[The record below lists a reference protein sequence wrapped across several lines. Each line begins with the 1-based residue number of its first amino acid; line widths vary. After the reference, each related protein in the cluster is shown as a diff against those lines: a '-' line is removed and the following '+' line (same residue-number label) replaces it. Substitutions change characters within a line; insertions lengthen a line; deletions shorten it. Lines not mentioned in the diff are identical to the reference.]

1 MSNEPRPALNIVR
14 RPRRNRLSPAIRA
27 LTQETRLL
35 VTDLVAPLFVKED
48 NGAPEAITS
57 MPGHYRYNVK
67 DLVKECGDLYALG
80 IQAVALFPQISP
92 EHKDPHGS
100 FALAEKNIL
109 FTAIKEVKDAHPDLV
124 IIADVALDPYT
135 DHGHDGVLD
144 SESGI
149 VANDAT
155 VEILCLLS
163 IELAKSGADIVAPSD
178 MMDGRIGAIRSAL
191 DETGFINRAI
201 LAYAAKFASAYY
213 GPFREAVGS
222 KKSPSAP
229 PLDKR
234 SYQLNPANAR
244 EAMLEAQLDEDEGAD
259 MLMVKP
265 AGLYLDIIR
274 QLRDRTEL
282 PVAAYQVSG
291 EYAQIHAAA
300 EKGWLHLENARDES
314 LLSIKR
320 AGADIILTYFA
331 KEIARVLAA

>member
-1 MSNEPRPALNIVR
+1 MTTSPKPALDLVR
-14 RPRRNRLSPAIRA
+14 RLRRNRLSPAIRA

-35 VTDLVAPLFVKED
+35 VTDLVAPLFVKENSGD
-48 NGAPEAITS
+48 PEPIAS
-57 MPGHYRYNVK
+57 MPGQFRYSIP
-67 DLVKECGDLYALG
+67 DLIKECGQLLDLG
-80 IQAVALFPQISP
+80 VQAVALFPQISP

-100 FALAEKNIL
+100 YALAEKNVL
-109 FTAIKEVKDAHPDLV
+109 FAAIKAVKQAYPELV
-124 IIADVALDPYT
+124 VIADVALDPYT
-135 DHGHDGVLD
+135 DHGHDGVID
-144 SESGI
+144 DQTGI

-163 IELAKSGADIVAPSD
+163 IELVRSGADLVAPSD
-178 MMDGRIGAIRSAL
+178 MMDGRVGAIRAAL
-191 DETGFINRAI
+191 DETGYVHRGII
-201 LAYAAKFASAYY
+201 AYAAKFASSYY

-222 KKSPSAP
+222 KKSPNSP

-234 SYQLNPANAR
+234 NYQLNPANAR
-244 EAMLEAQLDEDEGAD
+244 EAMLEARLDEEEGAD

-282 PVAAYQVSG
+282 PVVAYQVSG

-300 EKGWLHLENARDES
+300 ERGWLNLESARDES

-331 KEIARVLAA
+331 KDIAKTLE